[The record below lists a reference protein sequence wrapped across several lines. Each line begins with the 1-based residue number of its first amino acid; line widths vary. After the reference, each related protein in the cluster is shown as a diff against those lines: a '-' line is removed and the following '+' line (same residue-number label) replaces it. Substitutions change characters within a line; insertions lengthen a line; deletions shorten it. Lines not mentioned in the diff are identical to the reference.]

1 MRVLL
6 NIDLGEHPNEPDE
19 FFQLANVVNIACGG
33 HAGDDVS
40 MLRALYLAHTN
51 GASVAAHPSYPDKAG
66 FGRKKMS
73 VSSDV
78 LRDRVADQCAS
89 LLHVSRG
96 LHTGWRGAE
105 AALRGSEPHI
115 VKLHGA
121 LYHAAARDSEVAR
134 AVVEG
139 AMRGLANGD
148 LVWIGPPGG
157 ALAEVAAQCKHTYLR
172 EGFADRGLLADGTL
186 IARDQA
192 GALIS
197 DPARAVSQAISL
209 AVSGDVDTI
218 CVHSDTPNALEI
230 ARAVRRAL
238 EDGDHLARSIDDI
251 SRQKSS

>member
-6 NIDLGEHPNEPDE
+6 NIDLGEHPDEPDE
-19 FFQLANVVNIACGG
+19 FFRLANVVNIACGG

-51 GASVAAHPSYPDKAG
+51 GAFVAAHPSFPDKAG
-66 FGRKKMS
+66 FGRKNMPLS
-73 VSSDV
+73 WDV
-78 LRDRVADQCAS
+78 LRERIADQCAS

-121 LYHAAARDSEVAR
+121 LYHAAARDSEAAR

-148 LVWIGPPGG
+148 LVWIGPPHG
-157 ALAEVAAQCKHTYLR
+157 ALKEIAAQCKHTYLR

-186 IARDQA
+186 IPRGEA
-192 GALIS
+192 GALIT
-197 DPARAVSQAISL
+197 DPARAVSQAIFL
-209 AVSGDVDTI
+209 AESGDVDTL
-218 CVHSDTPNALEI
+218 CVHSDTPNALDI

-238 EDGDHLARSIDDI
+238 EQKGYLAQSIADI
-251 SRQKSS
+251 SKPQIT